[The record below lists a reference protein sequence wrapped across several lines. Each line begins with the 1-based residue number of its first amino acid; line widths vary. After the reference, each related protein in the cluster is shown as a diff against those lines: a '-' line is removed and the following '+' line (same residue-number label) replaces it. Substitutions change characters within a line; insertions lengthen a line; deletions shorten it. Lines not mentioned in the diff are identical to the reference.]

1 MLGQARSKSVLLDAA
16 KSETRYLNKLHQL
29 GILLGITE
37 WVKDFHT
44 KHILPPPPEMPSQVR
59 EKCSITLNQLLVGC
73 GSMMLLNYYGSVGV

>member
-1 MLGQARSKSVLLDAA
+1 MLGQARSKTVLLDTA

-44 KHILPPPPEMPSQVR
+44 KLILPPTPEVPSQVR
-59 EKCSITLNQLLVGC
+59 AISE
-73 GSMMLLNYYGSVGV
+73 